1 MVPTT
6 FGREL
11 LGRDVVDASNDK
23 LGTMADFSVDMD
35 TGSIVSLL
43 VVIDQGIDPKFLP
56 WPTTEG
62 LLSVPVSEVAK
73 IGSAIQLT
81 R

>member
-1 MVPTT
+1 MPTT

-11 LGRDVVDASNDK
+11 LGRDVIDASSDK

-35 TGSIVSLL
+35 TGSIVALL
-43 VVIDQGIDPKFLP
+43 VVIDHGIDPKFLP
-56 WPTTEG
+56 WPTSDG
-62 LLSVPVSEVAK
+62 LLAVPVSEVAN
-73 IGSAIQLT
+73 IGSAIQLS